1 VAYHAACS
9 LQHGQKITAAPKD
22 LLKRAGFAVK
32 EPAEGH
38 LCCGSA
44 GTYNLM
50 QPEISAQLRERKLS
64 NLERT
69 KADIIASGNI
79 GCMTQL
85 AGGAMPTVHTVELLD
100 WMAGGPEPAQV
111 ATARPA
117 A

>member
-1 VAYHAACS
+1 MR
-9 LQHGQKITAAPKD
+9 K
-22 LLKRAGFAVK
+22 AGFVVK
-32 EPAEGH
+32 EPADGH

-50 QPEISAQLRERKLS
+50 QPEISAKLRERKLS

-69 KADIIASGNI
+69 RADIIASGNI

-100 WMAGGPEPAQV
+100 WMAGGPEPAQI
-111 ATARPA
+111 ATARTARA
-117 A
+117 AA